1 MSDLLP
7 PPPDG
12 FRRVAEYRISARAKR
27 AFHGVLDANKLLRQG
42 SSMTKVELARNGAD
56 IELIVAN
63 PLRRGTMRDVLKAEV
78 KNGGVVVRSLVRILT
93 GDDGAPIRHEEVHDF
108 SHDVFGFHAAT
119 YPEVAIPFLL
129 PWVSLDT
136 RKSLYAWINDRFVP
150 RVYLE
155 KSGTSTIA
163 LPIGSRKALEI
174 VMYPDLND
182 WVPLGALLTRLSKP
196 FTPKYHMWFDAESRE
211 LVRFEGPYGP
221 PGAAEIVFEL
231 ASSDSQRS

>member
-1 MSDLLP
+1 MTDLLP

-12 FRRVAEYRISARAKR
+12 YRRLAEYRIGPRAKR
-27 AFHGVLDANKLLRQG
+27 SFHGVLDANRLLP
-42 SSMTKVELARNGAD
+42 SSHDAATRVELVRRGEH
-56 IELIVAN
+56 IELVVEN
-63 PLRRGTMRDVLKAEV
+63 PLRKGKMRDVLHADV
-78 KNGGVVVRSLVRILT
+78 RPGGVVARSLVRVLE
-93 GDDGAPIRHEEVHDF
+93 GEDGAPIRREEVQRF
-108 SHDVFGFHAAT
+108 SHDVFGFHEAT

-129 PWVSLDT
+129 PWVSLDR

-155 KSGTSTIA
+155 ESGRSSLT
-163 LPIGSRKALEI
+163 LPIGARRAIEI

-196 FTPKYHMWFDAESRE
+196 FTPKYHMWFDEKTRE

-231 ASSDSQRS
+231 ASEEIT

>member
-1 MSDLLP
+1 MTDLLP

-12 FRRVAEYRISARAKR
+12 YRRVAEYRIGARAKR
-27 AFHGVLDANKLLRQG
+27 SFHGILDAGKLLPQG
-42 SSMTKVELARNGAD
+42 NSMTRVELTRSGDA
-56 IELIVAN
+56 IELTVEN
-63 PLRRGTMRDVLKAEV
+63 PLRRGSMKDHLHAEV
-78 KNGGVVVRSLVRILT
+78 RGGGVVAKSLVRELT
-93 GDDGAPIRHEEVHDF
+93 GDAGAPIRREEVHHF
-108 SHDVFGFHAAT
+108 SHDVFGFHDAT

-129 PWVSLDT
+129 PWVALDT

-155 KSGTSTIA
+155 KASTATLA
-163 LPIGSRKALEI
+163 LPIGTRKAIEI

-196 FTPKYHMWFDAESRE
+196 FTPKYHMWFDATTRE

-231 ASSDSQRS
+231 SKESH

>member
-1 MSDLLP
+1 MTDLLP

-12 FRRVAEYRISARAKR
+12 FRRISEYRIGARPKR
-27 AFHGVLDANKLLRQG
+27 SFHGILDAARLLPSGTPFPTTR
-42 SSMTKVELARNGAD
+42 VELERRGD
-56 IELIVAN
+56 VIELVVEN
-63 PLRRGTMRDVLKAEV
+63 PLRKGKMRDVLHAEARP
-78 KNGGVVVRSLVRILT
+78 GGVVARSLVRVLEAE
-93 GDDGAPIRHEEVHDF
+93 DGAPIRREEVQRF
-108 SHDVFGFHAAT
+108 AHDVFGFHEAT

-129 PWVSLDT
+129 PWVSLDR

-155 KSGTSTIA
+155 EGSRTTLH
-163 LPIGSRKALEI
+163 LPIGARRAVEI

-196 FTPKYHMWFDAESRE
+196 FTPKYHMWFDETTRE

-231 ASSDSQRS
+231 ASTSS